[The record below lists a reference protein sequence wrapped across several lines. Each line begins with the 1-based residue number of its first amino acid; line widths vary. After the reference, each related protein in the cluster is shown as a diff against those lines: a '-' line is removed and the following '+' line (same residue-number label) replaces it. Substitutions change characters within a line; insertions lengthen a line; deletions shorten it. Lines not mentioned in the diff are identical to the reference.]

1 MKISLDGFGFRSIGQ
16 VGHFVGITVKVIA
29 DILRIPNVFVALV
42 ANGTHFEVIAVV
54 TIVNIISQLIVPN

>member
-1 MKISLDGFGFRSIGQ
+1 MVSVSGRLAR
-16 VGHFVGITVKVIA
+16 ITVKVIA